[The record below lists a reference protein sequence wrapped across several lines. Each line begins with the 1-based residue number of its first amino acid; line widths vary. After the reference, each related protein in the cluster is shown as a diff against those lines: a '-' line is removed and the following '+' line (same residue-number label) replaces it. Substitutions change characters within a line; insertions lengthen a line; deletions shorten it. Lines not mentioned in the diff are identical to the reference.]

1 MTVELWVNKYRSKN
15 LDDYVWQDPAMRAK
29 IEQWIEEGA
38 TPNLLLT
45 GKPGTGKTTLM
56 MMLMLLL
63 KIPQADILFIP
74 ASKERK
80 IEDIQ
85 NKIENFIGTWAMGD
99 SGIKYILLD
108 EFDAV
113 TPAAQKMLRTDME
126 TYSDTRFIATCNWSN
141 KVIPALISRFH
152 VMHFQTLGMED
163 YMLRVGEILNEENVE
178 WEFDTLEAYVKVTY
192 PDLRKC
198 ISLVQHNTITGKLNP
213 PGSDDAAV
221 GEYLLSVVDLFKKG
235 KFIEARK
242 LIVSQAQLEDY
253 PDIYRFLYQN
263 LDLFGKTQDQQDE
276 ALLAI
281 KDGVVQHGLVFDPE
295 INLSATLVRLSR
307 IIKPNTTVF

>member
-1 MTVELWVNKYRSKN
+1 LAVELWVSKYRSKT
-15 LDDYVWQDPAMRAK
+15 LEDYVWQDPAMRAK

-38 TPNLLLT
+38 TPDLLLA

-56 MMLMLLL
+56 LMLMKLLN
-63 KIPQADILFIP
+63 IPQSDILFIP

-85 NKIENFIGTWAMGD
+85 DKISNFIGTWAMGD

-126 TYSDTRFIATCNWSN
+126 TYSDTTRFIATCNYSN

-152 VMHFQTLGMED
+152 VMHFQTLDMED
-163 YMLRVGEILNEENVE
+163 YMLRIGGILNDENVE
-178 WEFDTLEAYVKVTY
+178 WDFDALEAYVKVTY

-198 ISLVQHNTITGKLNP
+198 ISLVQHNTVAGKLNP
-213 PGSDDAAV
+213 PGNNDTAV

-263 LDLFGKTQDQQDE
+263 LDLFGKTPDQQDE

-281 KDGVVQHGLVFDPE
+281 RKGVVNHAMVFDPE
-295 INLSATLVRLSR
+295 INLSATLCEICR
-307 IIKPNTTVF
+307 IKKD